1 MPAPIPIPPSTEV
14 LLRCSESADV
24 RLQQYAKGA
33 REAEIVVAVVG
44 VGYVGRR
51 LVQSFSTQFKVIAY
65 DISSATL
72 RAARRE
78 LCGGG
83 NIKYTTCPMDMK
95 QATHFL
101 IAVPTLVNEDAS
113 INTTH
118 IKDAINTVATVAQQG
133 STVVIESSVAV
144 GMTRS
149 LLGPIAVS
157 YGLFAGMSPERVDP
171 GRTNPPCAN
180 IPKII
185 SGLDDT
191 VPGSL
196 ASIEQAY
203 GQVFSRLVPV
213 SSPEVAEMTKLYEN
227 CQRMMCIAF
236 ANEMADA
243 ALSHGIDPFEVSRAA
258 ATKPFGYAPFS
269 PSVGVGGHCI
279 PVNPYYLLSNSS
291 FPLLQAATETMAAR
305 PAQIAKRTVEDLKLS
320 TTMDVG
326 LEKGR
331 VLVVGMGFKAG
342 QSVLSYSPGV
352 ALVDALHEQGQ
363 VDVSF
368 ADPLVRQEEL
378 PHITRLSETE
388 WNQNTLETFDTIIIC
403 VKQPGLDYQLLQ
415 HLSGVRVDIW
425 CH

>member
-1 MPAPIPIPPSTEV
+1 MPAPIPISPSTEV
-14 LLRCSESADV
+14 LLRCSEAVDV
-24 RLQQYAKGA
+24 RLQQYAKGP

-72 RAARRE
+72 RSARRE
-78 LCGGG
+78 LSSGP
-83 NIKYTTCPMDMK
+83 NVKYTTCPMDMK

-101 IAVPTLVNEDAS
+101 IAVPTLVNADAS

-133 STVVIESSVAV
+133 STVVLESSVAV

-171 GRTNPPCAN
+171 GRTNPPCAS

-236 ANEMADA
+236 VNEMADA
-243 ALSHGIDPFEVSRAA
+243 ALSHGIDPYEVSRAA

-291 FPLLQAATETMAAR
+291 FPLLQAATEAMAAR
-305 PAQIAKRTVEDLKLS
+305 PAQIARRTVEDLKLS
-320 TTMDVG
+320 ATMDG

-331 VLVVGMGFKAG
+331 VLVVGVGFKAG

-352 ALVDALHEQGQ
+352 ALLNALHEQGQ
-363 VDVSF
+363 VEVSF
-368 ADPLVRQEEL
+368 ADPLVSQEDV
-378 PHITRLSETE
+378 PHVTRLSEAE
-388 WNQNTLETFDTIIIC
+388 WNQKTLETFDTIIIC

-415 HLSGVRVDIW
+415 RLSGVRVDIW
-425 CH
+425 CE

>member
-1 MPAPIPIPPSTEV
+1 M
-14 LLRCSESADV
+14 L
-24 RLQQYAKGA
+24 
-33 REAEIVVAVVG
+33 
-44 VGYVGRR
+44 
-51 LVQSFSTQFKVIAY
+51 
-65 DISSATL
+65 
-72 RAARRE
+72 
-78 LCGGG
+78 
-83 NIKYTTCPMDMK
+83 
-95 QATHFL
+95 
-101 IAVPTLVNEDAS
+101 
-113 INTTH
+113 
-118 IKDAINTVATVAQQG
+118 
-133 STVVIESSVAV
+133 
-144 GMTRS
+144 
-149 LLGPIAVS
+149 
-157 YGLFAGMSPERVDP
+157 
-171 GRTNPPCAN
+171 
-180 IPKII
+180 
-185 SGLDDT
+185 
-191 VPGSL
+191 
-196 ASIEQAY
+196 
-203 GQVFSRLVPV
+203 
-213 SSPEVAEMTKLYEN
+213 
-227 CQRMMCIAF
+227 
-236 ANEMADA
+236 